1 MLTALPGRSGA
12 RPDHEAIIHLPGGG
26 VKLVLF
32 DWYLRSAGAGEP
44 PDSQGGER

>member
-1 MLTALPGRSGA
+1 MLTALPACPGA
-12 RPDHEAIIHLPGGG
+12 RPDYEAIIHLPSAG